1 MLRYTSVG
9 QSDFHLLYSHPG
21 LPCVTV
27 LFQLSVAFAPPHTV
41 RKDTVVEGYTLPAG
55 CFILASLY
63 NMHRDKEYWGDPDV
77 FRIDRWFDG
86 KGGLLLHE
94 SHFLPFSTGK
104 CYQKNSLSVE

>member
-1 MLRYTSVG
+1 M
-9 QSDFHLLYSHPG
+9 
-21 LPCVTV
+21 
-27 LFQLSVAFAPPHTV
+27 